1 MSHSK
6 FSSNGYASANL
17 LQPRLCERLGES
29 PRPKWF
35 PFIKGVPSTKEIPFI
50 NSFNKPDSFKAQAK
64 YSKIHLDSLLFS
76 PYIKKTAVNRLN
88 MVHRSL
94 RLFFLSLLRLETTAS
109 FVRFIRGGAIVAS
122 NGFLSFVP
130 QSSIKQKLKK
140 VFSNYK
146 VIKGK
151 KRNCALSTSFKY
163 NIILTDLKVKR
174 AKKRDSL
181 VRRKKSRFKK
191 KSL

>member
-1 MSHSK
+1 MLNNKK
-6 FSSNGYASANL
+6 FINISSAHFDKKNL
-17 LQPRLCERLGES
+17 S
-29 PRPKWF
+29 PLLF
-35 PFIKGVPSTKEIPFI
+35 PLVVSTENFQGFADNIKEIPFI
-50 NSFNKPDSFKAQAK
+50 NSFNKPDFFKAQAK

-76 PYIKKTAVNRLN
+76 PYIRKTAVNRLN

-94 RLFFLSLLRLETTAS
+94 RLFFLSLLRLETTVS

>member
-1 MSHSK
+1 
-6 FSSNGYASANL
+6 
-17 LQPRLCERLGES
+17 
-29 PRPKWF
+29 
-35 PFIKGVPSTKEIPFI
+35 
-50 NSFNKPDSFKAQAK
+50 
-64 YSKIHLDSLLFS
+64 
-76 PYIKKTAVNRLN
+76 
-88 MVHRSL
+88 
-94 RLFFLSLLRLETTAS
+94 
-109 FVRFIRGGAIVAS
+109 VAS

-151 KRNCALSTSFKY
+151 KRNSALSTSFKY